1 MHAFTHTDKRLLLY
15 CLARTCFILTIDLNL
30 GLSLVTDGMLD
41 RYDRAIL
48 ITADTDLRATLK
60 TAQQLC
66 PEEEIFVATPP
77 GRMQRGRGLN
87 PKYEVKPGRIA
98 QHLLDA
104 EYKDNTGAVSIA
116 RPAAYRP

>member
-1 MHAFTHTDKRLLLY
+1 MCFKSTRWVYPSDSGHFGLTSFV
-15 CLARTCFILTIDLNL
+15 LAHE
-30 GLSLVTDGMLD
+30 
-41 RYDRAIL
+41 
-48 ITADTDLRATLK
+48 K
-60 TAQQLC
+60 
-66 PEEEIFVATPP
+66 EIFVATPP

-104 EYKDNTGAVSIA
+104 EYKDNTGAVSVA